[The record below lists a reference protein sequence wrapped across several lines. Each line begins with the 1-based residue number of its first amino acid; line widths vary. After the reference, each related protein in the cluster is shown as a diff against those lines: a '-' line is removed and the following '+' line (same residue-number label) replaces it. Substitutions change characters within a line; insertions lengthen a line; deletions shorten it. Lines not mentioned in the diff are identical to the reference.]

1 MISSELDILETTL
14 RDGNYVVD
22 FQFTARDTG
31 WLAAK
36 LESCGMNYIEI
47 GHGLG
52 IGASQAQTSAA
63 ATDIEYVVAA
73 KSAVSRAKIGMFAIP
88 GIAKIDEISAAA
100 DAGLDFL
107 RVGADLDRIDTMAP
121 FVEHARKLG
130 MFVCTNF
137 MKSYT
142 LPADEFAR
150 CGRQAEEFGTQMNY
164 IVDSAGGMLPDEV
177 RKYFEAVADATSIP
191 YGFHGHDNV
200 RLAVANA
207 LVAIECGAKLVDS
220 TLFGVGRGSGNTATE
235 IIVALG
241 RRAYGVWD
249 DKDELGLIHLAETEA
264 APLLRHRHQETI
276 SGSLGLAKVHSSY
289 VDGILEWASAN
300 QLDPHALIAQVGDI
314 NRTRV
319 DEEILKEASL
329 KTPSKKAAPA
339 KPEGLLSM
347 PDAAGAPDIVRAAE
361 NLAEKR
367 GVTCTLWVEGGDG
380 DARAQVVDDADRVD
394 VRISGDP
401 RPVIEAASRPVTQ
414 VRVLP
419 GCGEAA
425 SEVERWT
432 ALSVKTADGLPRWL
446 SADS

>member
-22 FQFTARDTG
+22 FQFSARDTG
-31 WLAAK
+31 WLAGK
-36 LESCGMNYIEI
+36 LEACGMNYIEI
-47 GHGLG
+47 GHGVG
-52 IGASQAQTSAA
+52 IGASHAHAAAA
-63 ATDIEYVVAA
+63 ATDIEYIVAA
-73 KSAVSRAKIGMFAIP
+73 KAAVSRAKIGMFAIP
-88 GIAKIDEISAAA
+88 GLAKIDEITAAA
-100 DAGLDFL
+100 DAGLDFV
-107 RVGADLDRIDTMAP
+107 RVGADLERIDTMAP

-142 LPADEFAR
+142 LPADQFAQ
-150 CGRQAEEFGTQMNY
+150 CCRQAEEFGTQMNY
-164 IVDSAGGMLPDEV
+164 VVDSAGGMLPDEV
-177 RKYFEAVADATSIP
+177 RGYFEAAAAATSVP

-207 LVAIECGAKLVDS
+207 LVAIECGAKLVDA

-241 RRAYGVWD
+241 RRAYGIWS

-289 VDGILEWASAN
+289 LDAILEWASAN
-300 QLDPHALIAQVGDI
+300 QLDPHALIAQVGEI

-329 KTPSKKAAPA
+329 KTPSQIAAPA
-339 KPEGLLSM
+339 KSEGLLTL
-347 PDAAGAPDIVRAAE
+347 PDLTEVEDLVRAAE

-367 GVTCTLWVEGGDG
+367 GVRCTLWVEGGPG
-380 DARAQVVDDADRVD
+380 AARARVEDDADRVD
-394 VRISGDP
+394 VRLSGAA
-401 RPVIEAASRPVTQ
+401 RPAIEAASRPVTRI
-414 VRVLP
+414 RVLP
-419 GCGEAA
+419 GCGEEVA
-425 SEVERWT
+425 EVERWT
-432 ALSVKTADGLPRWL
+432 TLSVKPADELPRRL
-446 SADS
+446 SPDR